1 MNRHQRDFVA
11 VLRVQL
17 REIRQ
22 FRHAR
27 RTPCRPEVDDRH
39 FPLLRRQREFA
50 AVFPV
55 QRYGEVRA
63 LHPDFIADRR
73 IVRRRFRGFGRKR
86 FRRGGLTYRFFHR
99 VRLVYLPHHHAQHY
113 QRRCPRRHH
122 ANAAVRALFVVLR
135 LRFFARLHRLH
146 FVRFQRN
153 FAHPHADGF
162 RRANVHARCAVD
174 ALMVAHMPNIHLA
187 VRHAAPAVRAFA
199 LFDLHAENRHTREQ
213 PVNRPQ
219 RAEEAAERAVE
230 EHARQQN
237 RHHDDEFARKED
249 VEDGELARIDRVR
262 QQAHCALER
271 PRRADV
277 LAESRHGILLQAV
290 RQRDD
295 DHKHR
300 QQDVFEI
307 RQRMGEAAFLH
318 LRRRNLVEQFLN
330 QPQRTEPAADGA
342 PQNQPVEHQN
352 AQNVVRRALIRG
364 GQRVLQ
370 RPQRT
375 CANRARTGVAVEPRH
390 AKVLDAAGV
399 DVALDESLH
408 IGVVE
413 QGGVNL
419 YEPPGGGLMGAP
431 PCRKFLSQGRY
442 TPYKY

>member
-11 VLRVQL
+11 VLRIQL

-22 FRHAR
+22 LRHAR
-27 RTPCRPEVDDRH
+27 RAPRRPEVDNRH
-39 FPLLRRQREFA
+39 FPLLRRQRKFA
-50 AVFPV
+50 AFFPV
-55 QRYGEVRA
+55 QRNREIRA
-63 LHPDFIADRR
+63 LHADFVANRR
-73 IVRRRFRGFGRKR
+73 VVVRRFRRFGRKR

-113 QRRCPRRHH
+113 QRRRPRRHH
-122 ANAAVRALFVVLR
+122 ANAAVRALFVV
-135 LRFFARLHRLH
+135 FRLHRLH

-213 PVNRPQ
+213 TVNRPQ
-219 RAEEAAERAVE
+219 RAEEAAERTVE

-277 LAESRHGILLQAV
+277 LAEARHGILLQAV

-295 DHKHR
+295 DHEHR

-364 GQRVLQ
+364 RQRVLQ

-390 AKVLDAAGV
+390 AKVLDAASV
-399 DVALDESLH
+399 NVALDESLH
-408 IGVVE
+408 IGVVK
-413 QGGVNL
+413 QGGVDL

>member
-1 MNRHQRDFVA
+1 
-11 VLRVQL
+11 
-17 REIRQ
+17 
-22 FRHAR
+22 
-27 RTPCRPEVDDRH
+27 
-39 FPLLRRQREFA
+39 
-50 AVFPV
+50 
-55 QRYGEVRA
+55 
-63 LHPDFIADRR
+63 
-73 IVRRRFRGFGRKR
+73 
-86 FRRGGLTYRFFHR
+86 
-99 VRLVYLPHHHAQHY
+99 
-113 QRRCPRRHH
+113 
-122 ANAAVRALFVVLR
+122 
-135 LRFFARLHRLH
+135 
-146 FVRFQRN
+146 
-153 FAHPHADGF
+153 
-162 RRANVHARCAVD
+162 
-174 ALMVAHMPNIHLA
+174 MVAHMPNIHLA

-199 LFDLHAENRHTREQ
+199 LLDLHAENRHAREQ

-219 RAEEAAERAVE
+219 RAEEAAERTVE

-277 LAESRHGILLQAV
+277 LAEARHGILLQAV

-364 GQRVLQ
+364 RQRVLQ